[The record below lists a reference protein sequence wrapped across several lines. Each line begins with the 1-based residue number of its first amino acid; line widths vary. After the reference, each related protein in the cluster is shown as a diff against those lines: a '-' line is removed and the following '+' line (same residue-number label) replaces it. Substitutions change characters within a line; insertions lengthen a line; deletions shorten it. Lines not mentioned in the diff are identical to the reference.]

1 MALEVWRE
9 FLGSYELVGS
19 FTDGAPRERLFAYAD
34 SYLSSGHAHAIA
46 SSLPLRHEAYK
57 EGEYS
62 AAFGG
67 MVPEGSARIELS
79 QRFQIASSDY
89 LSLLERLGDECIGAL
104 RFRASELSETES
116 YRPLT
121 TADEKLLVRNGP
133 GFAISSMQ
141 ESRLS
146 LTGAQSKTGL
156 YLKMG
161 SNPADAP
168 IDAWLL
174 PMGSAPST
182 HILKVASEDATLLAS
197 NEYVCMDCARA
208 CGLAV
213 AESWVSKTLPRTFIS
228 KRFDRSWSD
237 DNRIIDGLPA
247 PLRLHQ
253 EDFCQALGW
262 EDYSKY
268 EVDPMSCYAR
278 ICGELIRRTSFD
290 ALSDVRSF
298 ARQVAF
304 DYVIGNCDSH
314 LKNHSF
320 LYSPDWSARRLAPAY
335 DIVCTTVLGYDHNL
349 GMSIG
354 DHRRIEEVCPEDFSL
369 FAGDMQAVRRLFI
382 EDCSRIVEELPDALR
397 KFQDWDGLLSEV
409 ASAILDDI
417 QPRLLVLR
425 DFCMRRV

>member
-1 MALEVWRE
+1 
-9 FLGSYELVGS
+9 
-19 FTDGAPRERLFAYAD
+19 
-34 SYLSSGHAHAIA
+34 
-46 SSLPLRHEAYK
+46 
-57 EGEYS
+57 
-62 AAFGG
+62 
-67 MVPEGSARIELS
+67 
-79 QRFQIASSDY
+79 
-89 LSLLERLGDECIGAL
+89 
-104 RFRASELSETES
+104 
-116 YRPLT
+116 
-121 TADEKLLVRNGP
+121 
-133 GFAISSMQ
+133 
-141 ESRLS
+141 
-146 LTGAQSKTGL
+146 
-156 YLKMG
+156 
-161 SNPADAP
+161 
-168 IDAWLL
+168 
-174 PMGSAPST
+174 
-182 HILKVASEDATLLAS
+182 
-197 NEYVCMDCARA
+197 
-208 CGLAV
+208 
-213 AESWVSKTLPRTFIS
+213 
-228 KRFDRSWSD
+228 
-237 DNRIIDGLPA
+237 
-247 PLRLHQ
+247 
-253 EDFCQALGW
+253 
-262 EDYSKY
+262 
-268 EVDPMSCYAR
+268 MSCYAR

-397 KFQDWDGLLSEV
+397 KFHDRDGQLSEV

>member
-9 FLGSYELVGS
+9 FLGNYELVGS
-19 FTDGAPRERLFAYAD
+19 FTGGAPRERLFTYAD
-34 SYLSSGHAHAIA
+34 SYLSNGHAHAIA
-46 SSLPLRHEAYK
+46 TSLPLRHEAYNEK
-57 EGEYS
+57 EYS
-62 AAFGG
+62 AVFGG
-67 MVPEGSARIELS
+67 MVPEGAVRMELS
-79 QRFQIASSDY
+79 QRFQIPSSDY

-104 RFRASELSETES
+104 RFRASELSESES

-121 TADEKLLVRNGP
+121 TADEKLLSRNGS

-156 YLKMG
+156 YLKKD

-174 PMGSAPST
+174 PIGSAPST
-182 HILKVASEDATLLAS
+182 HILKVTSEDANLLAS
-197 NEYVCMDCARA
+197 NEYVCMECARM
-208 CGLAV
+208 CGLSV

-237 DNRIIDGLPA
+237 GIRMIDGLPI
-247 PLRLHQ
+247 PFRLHQ

-268 EVDPMSCYAR
+268 EVDPTSCYAR

-320 LYSPDWSARRLAPAY
+320 LYSPSWSARRLAPAY
-335 DIVCTTVLGYDHNL
+335 DIVSTTVLGYDHNL

-354 DHRRIEEVCPEDFSL
+354 DRRRIEEVCPEDLSL
-369 FAGDMQAVRRLFI
+369 FVGDVHATRRLFL
-382 EDCSRIVEELPDALR
+382 EDCSRIVEELPNALR
-397 KFQDWDGLLSEV
+397 QFRDQDEQFSEV
-409 ASAILDDI
+409 ASTILDDI
-417 QPRLLVLR
+417 QPRLLVLQA
-425 DFCMRRV
+425 FCSRGV